1 MHLLLIHQNFPGQ
14 LRDLAPVWLE
24 QGHDVTAISAAASPT
39 GEIWSGLNH
48 YHYSL
53 PASEQISLRERGQAV
68 GVLCRELQQ
77 RGIRPDVV
85 LAHSGW
91 GEALQLRRVWG
102 SIPLMVM
109 PELWGQATALG
120 IGFDAALND
129 QTLDGDPFTLPNLV
143 SELSLIQADAALV
156 ASRSQ
161 LDSFPP
167 PLQRQL
173 TLLPEGLD
181 LSQVHP
187 DPQAEASFPDLRLK
201 AGDPIVTF
209 ISRQLEPLR
218 GLRQLMRA
226 WPQVSRCHPK
236 AQLLLVGD
244 EFSNGYGLEQP
255 NGSSHLQDLMAEWGD
270 DVDRHRVHHLGVL
283 EHTAMLQ
290 LLRCSACHMALSY
303 PYTLS
308 WSVLEAMA
316 CGAPLVTNSD
326 SPVALEL
333 EHNRSGLIVPF
344 NDTDALASAILQLL
358 NHPEQRTALGH
369 AGRRIIED
377 RFNLA
382 TTLKRFDALFQQ
394 LQAGNR
400 PAARR

>member
-1 MHLLLIHQNFPGQ
+1 
-14 LRDLAPVWLE
+14 
-24 QGHDVTAISAAASPT
+24 
-39 GEIWSGLNH
+39 
-48 YHYSL
+48 
-53 PASEQISLRERGQAV
+53 
-68 GVLCRELQQ
+68 
-77 RGIRPDVV
+77 
-85 LAHSGW
+85 
-91 GEALQLRRVWG
+91 
-102 SIPLMVM
+102 
-109 PELWGQATALG
+109 
-120 IGFDAALND
+120 
-129 QTLDGDPFTLPNLV
+129 
-143 SELSLIQADAALV
+143 
-156 ASRSQ
+156 
-161 LDSFPP
+161 
-167 PLQRQL
+167 
-173 TLLPEGLD
+173 
-181 LSQVHP
+181 
-187 DPQAEASFPDLRLK
+187 
-201 AGDPIVTF
+201 
-209 ISRQLEPLR
+209 
-218 GLRQLMRA
+218 MRA
-226 WPQVSRCHPK
+226 WPQVSRCHPD

-316 CGAPLVTNSD
+316 CGAPLVTNSG

-358 NHPEQRTALGH
+358 NHPEQRQSLGQ
-369 AGRRIIED
+369 AGRKVIED

-400 PAARR
+400 PAVRR